1 MKLGLENK
9 IALIAGASKGLGYA
23 TALSLAQEGAN
34 VAICAR
40 DADRVATAAKTIQQK
55 TGVKVFAMA
64 IDVTRAEEV
73 TRWVNAAAEK
83 FGAIHICV
91 TNTGGPPS
99 MLFTEID
106 DEQWQR
112 AINLTLL
119 SAIRLSRAV
128 IPFMQKQQWGR
139 IIHLCSYS
147 VKNLVPNLIL
157 SNSIRSAVVA
167 LGKTQAEE
175 LAAQN
180 ILVNSVLPGWAD
192 TERVGELMQARAQK
206 QSISVEQA
214 YAARQA
220 AVPLKRMARPE
231 EIADAVTFLASERA
245 SFITGTT
252 LTVDGGE
259 TRFPF

>member
-1 MKLGLENK
+1 MNLDLKNK

-23 TALSLAQEGAN
+23 TALSMAQEGAHI
-34 VAICAR
+34 AICAR
-40 DADRVATAAKTIQQK
+40 DKDRIETAAKTIQQK
-55 TGVKVFAMA
+55 TGAQVFAMA
-64 IDVTRAEEV
+64 IDVTKAEDI

-91 TNTGGPPS
+91 TNTAGPSS
-99 MLFTEID
+99 MPFMEID
-106 DEQWQR
+106 DAKWQQS
-112 AINLTLL
+112 INLTLM
-119 SAIRLSRAV
+119 SAIRVSRAA
-128 IPFMQKQQWGR
+128 IPFMQKQKWGR

-147 VKNLVPNLIL
+147 VKNIIPNLIL

-175 LAAQN
+175 LASYN
-180 ILVNSVLPGWAD
+180 ILVNSVLPGWTD
-192 TERVGELMQARAQK
+192 TERVGELMQARAQHHN
-206 QSISVEQA
+206 ISVEAA

-245 SFITGTT
+245 GFITGTT
-252 LTVDGGE
+252 LTIDGGE